1 MARKRLDPVTLSAL
15 PIMIC
20 EGKRPQTPRQSAFSR
35 RFWDRLAT
43 GVFETTFCLD
53 CKLPAFPPRP
63 FCPHCWSERIE
74 WRRLSGRGRL
84 YSQTRVHAA
93 ASAFAHEAPYRLALV
108 DLDEGLRVATK
119 FVSSETTALDSVVEL
134 VVLSYRDGPLFGARA
149 IDKG

>member
-1 MARKRLDPVTLSAL
+1 MARESAQMPVTLPAL

-20 EGKRPQTPRQSAFSR
+20 DGKRPQTPRQSAFSR
-35 RFWDRLAT
+35 RFWNRLAT
-43 GVFETTFCLD
+43 GFFETTFCLD

-74 WRRLSGRGRL
+74 WRALSGRGRL

-108 DLDEGLRVATK
+108 DLDEGLRVATRLIDRA
-119 FVSSETTALDSVVEL
+119 EPQLDSPMEL
-134 VVLSYRDGPLFGARA
+134 VVLLYEDGPLFGART
-149 IDKG
+149 KSR